1 MEKRETMSLKLDNA
15 GFSIKELVAVMAII
29 LILISVI
36 SAFFLRYIEKTNE
49 QTDVYNMK
57 MVQREAEA
65 SFLIG
70 HMEPDVEYYYDE
82 SSNGIASIEPESGY
96 GRGTSRKAGIYYTNY
111 LPEMD
116 VVGEFLCAKASVNG
130 VEVYW
135 YNYKPFKNEE
145 EAE

>member
-1 MEKRETMSLKLDNA
+1 MNKRKVLLPKVDNA
-15 GFSIKELVAVMAII
+15 GFSLKELVAVMAII
-29 LILISVI
+29 LILVSVI

-57 MVQREAEA
+57 IVQREAEA
-65 SFLIG
+65 SYLLG
-70 HMEPDVEYYYDE
+70 HMNPETEYYFDE
-82 SSNGIASIEPESGY
+82 SSNGIVESEPVTGY
-96 GRGTSRKAGIYYTNY
+96 GKGTSRKAGVYYTNY

-116 VVGEFLCAKASVNG
+116 VVGKVICAKAGLNG

-135 YNYKPFKNEE
+135 CNYKPVGNEE